1 MIPFMAGVILTLL
14 IGTPIAWL
22 RHRRSQHRRCAAV
35 EPPRIDE
42 DLARLTGEL
51 AHEIK
56 NPLSTIKVN
65 LTLTREALEDVDFAE
80 PQSTLAHKG
89 PSALAGA
96 VRKITIVQKEAD
108 RLEQILDGFLRY
120 IHKPEL
126 QLASVNLNELV
137 SDMIDFYTPQAYSH
151 KLMMRQSLTNEALV
165 CRVDAGALKQVLLN
179 LFINAQ
185 QATDAGGDLMIRT
198 SRQGRSAIIQV
209 NDTGRGIAPERLP
222 VIFRPH
228 SSSRRD
234 GMGLGLA
241 TAKKIVEAHHGKI
254 SVHSEVGKGTS
265 FTIELPL
272 ESPDPA
278 ESVQSKSQTDHRND
292 RESVKSG
299 EGGA

>member
-1 MIPFMAGVILTLL
+1 MIPFIAGVILTLL
-14 IGTPIAWL
+14 IGTPMAWL
-22 RHRRSQHRRCAAV
+22 LHRRSQNRRSAAA
-35 EPPRIDE
+35 ETPRLDE
-42 DLARLTGEL
+42 DLGRLTGEL

-65 LTLTREALEDVDFAE
+65 LALTREALEDVDFSE
-80 PQSTLAHKG
+80 PPPALLQKG
-89 PSALAGA
+89 PPALAGA

-120 IHKPEL
+120 IHRPDL

-137 SDMIDFYTPQAYSH
+137 SDMIDFYSPQAYSH

-185 QATDAGGDLMIRT
+185 QATDPGGDLMIRT
-198 SRQGRSAIIQV
+198 TRRDRTAVIQV
-209 NDTGRGIAPERLP
+209 SDTGKGIPPERLP

-241 TAKKIVEAHHGKI
+241 TAKKIIDAHHGAI
-254 SVHSEVGKGTS
+254 SVHSEVGKGTC
-265 FTIELPL
+265 FTIEIPL
-272 ESPDPA
+272 EIQDVQKLVRPEAVRSGGG
-278 ESVQSKSQTDHRND
+278 SV
-292 RESVKSG
+292 
-299 EGGA
+299 